1 MNARLEPTIALLLCG
16 NLFEDFFDTIGVNF
30 DFFRTEYTGSYMF
43 NYIKALSSAGVRTV
57 IFFISAR
64 VTKTLDF
71 KHEPSGADVCILPA
85 PVIHKIFRKLKQSG
99 MVPNISITRSLDS
112 YCLLPQ
118 KLLSSELAS
127 KGCSAIL
134 FQDYENPS
142 FDVCVWLGQKIKIPV
157 FATFQGANSPMS
169 KLEKLIRPFTLRQSA
184 GLIIASQDELQRVST
199 CYKVPNTKLKQIAN
213 PIDVAGWNASDRAT
227 ARQDLGI
234 SLDAKVVVF
243 HGRISINHKGLDI
256 LLKAWKLLCES
267 DTFADLRL
275 LIVGTGQDAD
285 KLREMI
291 KAMNLTNVMWLDEFV
306 SSREKIQKYLSAA
319 NVYTLPSRLEGFP
332 VAPIEAMACQLPVV
346 ATEVA
351 GIPEILGSGAA
362 SSGLMVPRENPEA
375 LAAALKKVLDNKVW
389 AEKLGKI
396 GRSRAEKY
404 FSLEAIGQEL
414 RSVLLHQDSQ

>member
-30 DFFRTEYTGSYMF
+30 DSFRTEYTGSYMF

-99 MVPNISITRSLDS
+99 IVPNISIARSLDS

-127 KGCSAIL
+127 KKCSAIL

-142 FDVCVWLGQKIKIPV
+142 FDVCVWLGQKINIPV
-157 FATFQGANSPMS
+157 FATFQGANSPRS

-199 CYKVPNTKLKQIAN
+199 CYKVSNTKLKQIAN
-213 PIDVAGWNASDRAT
+213 PIDVAGWNAIDRAT
-227 ARQDLGI
+227 ARQHLGI
-234 SLDAKVVVF
+234 PLDAKVVVF
-243 HGRISINHKGLDI
+243 HGRISLDHKGLDI
-256 LLKAWKLLCES
+256 LLKAWKLLCQT
-267 DTFADLRL
+267 DPNADLRL

-285 KLREMI
+285 KLRQMI
-291 KAMNLTNVMWLDEFV
+291 KEMNLTNVMWLDEFV
-306 SSREKIQKYLSAA
+306 SDREKIKKYLCAA

-332 VAPIEAMACQLPVV
+332 IAPIEAMACQLPVV

-351 GIPEILGSGAA
+351 GIPEIVGSGAV
-362 SSGLMVPRENPEA
+362 SSGLIIPRENPEA
-375 LAAALKKVLDNKVW
+375 LAAALKKVLDNKEW
-389 AEKLGKI
+389 AEELGKI